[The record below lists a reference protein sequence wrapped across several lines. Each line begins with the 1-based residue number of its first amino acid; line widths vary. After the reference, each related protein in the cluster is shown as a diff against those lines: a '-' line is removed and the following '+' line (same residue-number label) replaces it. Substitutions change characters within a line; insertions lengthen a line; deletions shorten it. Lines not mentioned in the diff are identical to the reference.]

1 MTEEEIR
8 GPQAGSSTSETWLK
22 FLRVATCDRF
32 GLGTVLSRTFLLRSL
47 GVVLLLSVAPP
58 IRGQSDPG
66 YAGAQACAKC
76 HAGVNHEWAGSL
88 HARAMQP
95 ATNQSVKGDFAQSK
109 IVLRGAT
116 YLLQYRDKNYYI
128 TESDLTGKPWE
139 HRVEYTL
146 GERRFQHYLT
156 TLPDGRIIVM
166 PPTWDITRKKWE
178 FDLAIGNPEEG
189 SGDPIQV
196 WNKTCYSCHVSQGQK
211 NFDLEKFSYHTTWR
225 DLGINCESCHGPG
238 KEHIAL
244 AMSAKVMDTAY
255 ARPDKR
261 GHRQPCAAGP
271 GQQHD
276 DLRAVPL
283 VSRHLCEELQSRR
296 ELLRF
301 LHAGDGIPLARLGG
315 PCLLAR
321 RATPAISK

>member
-1 MTEEEIR
+1 MEEKIR
-8 GPQAGSSTSETWLK
+8 GPQAGPSTSETWPK

-88 HARAMQP
+88 HARMMQP

-189 SGDPIQV
+189 SEDPIQV

-211 NFDLEKFSYHTTWR
+211 NFDLEKSWLSHDVAGFGDR
-225 DLGINCESCHGPG
+225 LRKLPRPG
-238 KEHIAL
+238 KRAHRSGDERESYGHCH
-244 AMSAKVMDTAY
+244 

-276 DLRAVPL
+276 DLRAMPL

-315 PCLLAR
+315 LCLLAR